1 MNILHRYIQK
11 QVIVMTALVTL
22 IIAGL
27 QIFITLIEEM
37 HSIGRGGYDVSAVL
51 NFVLL
56 TLPHLVYPLF
66 PVAALIG
73 CLIAL
78 GRLAAQSE
86 LLVMQASGISQR
98 DITLS
103 ILRTTVLML
112 LVVTFIGEYVA
123 PLLHHKAVIHKDEA
137 INQRPFSAAR
147 QGGWIRDEGS
157 FIHIDAVLPGNQVSG
172 VLQYQFKEKQL
183 VSALTA
189 ESASYIEGKWWLHN
203 VAETQFHKNSSS
215 VVRDQLRLWPVSF
228 DPDLVGLGTLT
239 AAENNLV
246 DIHHYIRYLK
256 KGGLS
261 ASNYEFAL
269 WKRLFQPLVT
279 LVMIGLA
286 VPFIFGPL
294 RTATM
299 GFRILVGVIVGFSF
313 YTFNEFLGPFSLV
326 YQIPPLIAA
335 ALPIALFLLI
345 DLYFYLRGASRKSR
359 A

>member
-1 MNILHRYIQK
+1 MKILHRYIQQ
-11 QVIVMTALVTL
+11 QVVVMTGLVTL

-27 QIFITLIEEM
+27 QIFITLINEM
-37 HSIGRGGYDVSAVL
+37 HSLGRGGYDISVALS
-51 NFVLL
+51 FVLL
-56 TLPHLVYPLF
+56 TVPNLVYPLF

-86 LLVMQASGISQR
+86 LLVMQASGVSKS

-103 ILRTTVLML
+103 ILRTTLLML

-123 PLLHHKAVIHKDEA
+123 PLLQNKAEIYKDEA
-137 INQRPFSAAR
+137 INQRPVPVAR
-147 QGGWIRDEGS
+147 QGGWIRDQES
-157 FIHIDAVLPGNQVSG
+157 FIHIDMVLPDNQLSG
-172 VLQYQFKEKQL
+172 ILQYQFKDKQL
-183 VSALTA
+183 ISALTA
-189 ESASYIEGKWWLHN
+189 ESARYVEGKWELN
-203 VAETQFHKNSSS
+203 NIAETRFHENSSS
-215 VVRDQLRLWPVSF
+215 VIHDQTRPWPVSF
-228 DPDLVGLGTLT
+228 EPDLIGLGTVQP
-239 AAENNLV
+239 AQNNLF
-246 DIHHYIRYLK
+246 DIYQYIRYLK

-294 RTATM
+294 RTVTM

-326 YQIPPLIAA
+326 YQIPPLLAA
-335 ALPIALFLLI
+335 ALPIILFLI
-345 DLYFYLRGASRKSR
+345 VDLYFFCRGTRR
-359 A
+359 AH